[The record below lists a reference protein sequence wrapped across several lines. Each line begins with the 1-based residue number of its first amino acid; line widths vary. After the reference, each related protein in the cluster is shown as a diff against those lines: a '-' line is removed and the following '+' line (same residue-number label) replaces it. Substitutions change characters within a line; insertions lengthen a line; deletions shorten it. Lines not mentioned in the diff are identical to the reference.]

1 MSTKYE
7 IPKGKRTGGNDMKKT
22 RKILVSIM
30 LCLCAFILLK
40 GNVGTANAKTFTT
53 KAQVKSEIKKVNQ
66 KISKLNKE
74 IAKDKKQY
82 KIYNARSKKK
92 TKGCFPILLGR
103 IISRNPFV
111 VYNWDKY
118 FHVKN
123 PAKGAE
129 YLGTYSAEVKYTGKS
144 VNYDGMNVDT
154 VMVIS
159 DPDRRKAK
167 AIKNRYE
174 KNRESCSL
182 IWQREIN

>member
-82 KIYNARSKKK
+82 KIYNARSK
-92 TKGCFPILLGR
+92 
-103 IISRNPFV
+103 
-111 VYNWDKY
+111 
-118 FHVKN
+118 
-123 PAKGAE
+123 
-129 YLGTYSAEVKYTGKS
+129 
-144 VNYDGMNVDT
+144 
-154 VMVIS
+154 
-159 DPDRRKAK
+159 
-167 AIKNRYE
+167 
-174 KNRESCSL
+174 
-182 IWQREIN
+182 